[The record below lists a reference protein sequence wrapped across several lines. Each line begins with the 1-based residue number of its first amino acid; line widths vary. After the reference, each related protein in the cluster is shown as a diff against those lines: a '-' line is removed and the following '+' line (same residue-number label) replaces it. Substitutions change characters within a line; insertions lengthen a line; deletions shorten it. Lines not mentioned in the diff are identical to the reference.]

1 MKKYLHRVLG
11 LYKTRSAAD
20 SGRQRLLD
28 QGLPLSQLVMLQ
40 PGFGALSREVCA
52 DSDDVLYEV
61 LHVGVL
67 GALVGMVVGAIATSV
82 LMAVGIGLFD
92 SNAMAGAVIMVS
104 NGMAVGGLVGA
115 IAGAR
120 NRRGHIADLLKGALA
135 QGQFVLVAHTTTEQQ
150 TEQVREILGTSL
162 AGAAQQR
169 PDAAPPGP
177 ATARRG
183 NVRASARSGGAS

>member
-11 LYKTRSAAD
+11 LYKTRGAAD
-20 SGRQRLLD
+20 TGRQQLLD
-28 QGLPLSQLVMLQ
+28 RGLPSAQLVMLQ

-61 LHVGVL
+61 LHAGVL
-67 GALVGMVVGAIATSV
+67 GALVGMVVGAIATGV

-104 NGMAVGGLVGA
+104 NGLAVGGLVGA

-162 AGAAQQR
+162 AGAAQ
-169 PDAAPPGP
+169 PGAA
-177 ATARRG
+177 AARQG
-183 NVRASARSGGAS
+183 DERASARPSRAP